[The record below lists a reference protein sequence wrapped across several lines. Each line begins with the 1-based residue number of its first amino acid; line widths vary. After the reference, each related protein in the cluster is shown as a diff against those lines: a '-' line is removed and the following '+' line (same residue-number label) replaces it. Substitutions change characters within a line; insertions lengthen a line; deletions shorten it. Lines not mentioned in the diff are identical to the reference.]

1 MSDYAVVNFFRDQ
14 AISLGLPLV
23 VDIVLD
29 LISTDRVSE
38 YRQKLIAFGYELTG
52 KTETDLDD
60 RIWKIICEKVLE
72 PEFFAEKGAWLIT
85 LLSDW
90 VKQTGNVWG
99 KAAGQILDKLNKTLL
114 QYAHEDVMALAAA
127 YRPEARAALSDLI
140 A

>member
-72 PEFFAEKGAWLIT
+72 PEFFAEKGSWLIT